1 MHVHWGVT
9 KSLRIRSH
17 KAHLVGGLRSKGFEF
32 DGSNDGGIRIRTRN
46 ARRFATWSDC
56 PSCRQALMRSRLQI
70 IQRGWKIWTQL
81 LSHGYFSFRS
91 IQFSEKRLVPG
102 CQSFGQS
109 VHLLALFSHRI
120 VLENREMSF
129 RAHYGIEKFTGA
141 LRLWCIRTHG
151 RDADAKEGK
160 SRREGT
166 STYTNES
173 LTFYPAGITL
183 LNPPLKPQY
192 SFIV

>member
-1 MHVHWGVT
+1 MVGYEYVLETRGDLRREVIAPHAGRHLWGADY
-9 KSLRIRSH
+9 KSYKEDEKYGHNYFLRINS
-17 KAHLVGGLRSKGFEF
+17 
-32 DGSNDGGIRIRTRN
+32 
-46 ARRFATWSDC
+46 
-56 PSCRQALMRSRLQI
+56 
-70 IQRGWKIWTQL
+70 
-81 LSHGYFSFRS
+81 SFRS